1 MSDPTTPTTKRQSAR
16 NAHKSDKAA
25 PPTKKQKSGK
35 ENDGNTNT
43 KGMEKSDEIHGTNA
57 ASNDNTSNTNG
68 DEDHGEVVVVR
79 VHQGVDRRE
88 EQRRLEEE
96 EGEEEEDDDG
106 GEQVP
111 TNDTGAEIQGERQG
125 IQKSARDILM
135 SGFMD
140 FEHDENENS
149 NGSLHRNEVR
159 PNIQGQNR
167 QVVEGAVT
175 RELNK
180 ALSHRAAGH
189 CREKHM
195 TDRVVDY
202 CKTQLF
208 RKVKFITGEEM
219 TTLALTTV
227 MDALNIVAPERPNFV
242 KLYTTCVTG
251 SINTK
256 RSTCEQAGAKIVRDL
271 LIQKQHETENRGP
284 PYRMDSLVKLRRSYD
299 GSAED
304 LEAFVWFLGT
314 FLDCV
319 SGARA
324 WGGQRKYVE
333 EVSKAEIKGVGGK
346 IKLVTVSDEAFGLLL
361 YENYVD
367 KWIQKYHD
375 ERRTLLPSM
384 LSTAEKKKRGAT
396 KMRGKYTTG
405 SVGNCEFGGWSE
417 RGMRRFNELCDT
429 VEEDRNDPKAQIME
443 GYLLKEIRRKKYG
456 ETAPAI
462 ESDDDSVNDLLNGA
476 PAVRAYCEL

>member
-1 MSDPTTPTTKRQSAR
+1 MSDQPKSNSNKRQSAR
-16 NAHKSDKAA
+16 NAHKTDTTVS
-25 PPTKKQKSGK
+25 KKHKSGK
-35 ENDGNTNT
+35 EDDRHINTN
-43 KGMEKSDEIHGTNA
+43 KGNENGQFDADMTNDTASD
-57 ASNDNTSNTNG
+57 
-68 DEDHGEVVVVR
+68 DEEDYHAEVEVVK
-79 VHQGVDRRE
+79 VHKGVDRRE
-88 EQRRLEEE
+88 RQRLLLEEE
-96 EGEEEEDDDG
+96 DNDDDDKEG
-106 GEQVP
+106 PTDCIAGTEIREKENGVP
-111 TNDTGAEIQGERQG
+111 
-125 IQKSARDILM
+125 KSARDIM
-135 SGFMD
+135 GGFMD
-140 FEHDENENS
+140 SDDEIAS
-149 NGSLHRNEVR
+149 NGLRGNAVKANTQEK
-159 PNIQGQNR
+159 NR
-167 QVVEGAVT
+167 MVVEGGVT

-180 ALSHRAAGH
+180 ALSYRAAGH

-219 TTLALTTV
+219 TMKALTTV
-227 MDALNIVAPERPNFV
+227 MDALNILAPERPNFV

-271 LIQKQHETENRGP
+271 LIQKQHKKGNGVP
-284 PYRMDSLVKLRRSYD
+284 PYSMDSLVKLRRSYD

-333 EVSKAEIKGVGGK
+333 EVSKAEIKGVGEK

-367 KWIQKYHD
+367 KWIHKYHD
-375 ERRTLLPSM
+375 ERRTLQPSM
-384 LSTAEKKKRGAT
+384 LISTAEKKKRGAT
-396 KMRGKYTTG
+396 KIRGKYTKG
-405 SVGNCEFGGWSE
+405 SMGNCEFGGWSE
-417 RGMRRFNELCDT
+417 RGMRRFNELCQT
-429 VEEDRNDPKAQIME
+429 VAEDRQDPKAQTME
-443 GYLLKEIRRKKYG
+443 GYLLQEIRRKKYG
-456 ETAPAI
+456 ETTPAI

-476 PAVRAYCEL
+476 PAIQPYCEL

>member
-1 MSDPTTPTTKRQSAR
+1 MSDSTTPSKRLSTR
-16 NAHKSDKAA
+16 NAHKNNKAV
-25 PPTKKQKSGK
+25 PLTKKRKSGE

-43 KGMEKSDEIHGTNA
+43 NGTE
-57 ASNDNTSNTNG
+57 
-68 DEDHGEVVVVR
+68 DEDHGEVEVVR
-79 VHQGVDRRE
+79 VYQGVDRRE
-88 EQRRLEEE
+88 QQRRLEME
-96 EGEEEEDDDG
+96 EEEEDDEG
-106 GEQVP
+106 IEEVP
-111 TNDTGAEIQGERQG
+111 TNGTGERQA

-135 SGFMD
+135 GGFMD
-140 FEHDENENS
+140 LEHGENEN
-149 NGSLHRNEVR
+149 NGSLSRNVVR
-159 PNIQGQNR
+159 PEIQGQNR

-219 TTLALTTV
+219 TALALTTV

-271 LIQKQHETENRGP
+271 LIQKQHKPENNGGP
-284 PYRMDSLVKLRRSYD
+284 PYRMESLVKLRRSYD

-333 EVSKAEIKGVGGK
+333 EVLKAEIKGVGGK

-367 KWIQKYHD
+367 KWIQKYHH

-384 LSTAEKKKRGAT
+384 LSTAEKKKLGAT

-417 RGMRRFNELCDT
+417 KGMRRFNELCDT
-429 VEEDRNDPKAQIME
+429 VAEDRNDPKAQIME

-456 ETAPAI
+456 ETVPAI
-462 ESDDDSVNDLLNGA
+462 ESDDDSINDLLNGA